1 MQKRIDIEYG
11 ASDYTTLRVP
21 KAVLVGP
28 DQHRYHREF
37 ENLPGDG
44 RTHSRRS

>member
-1 MQKRIDIEYG
+1 MQKRIGIEYG
-11 ASDYTTLRVP
+11 VSDYTMLRVP

-28 DQHRYHREF
+28 DQHWYHREF

-44 RTHSRRS
+44 RAHSRRS